1 MEKYNVKFKKKFGQN
16 FLKDDRVVK
25 KIVNV
30 CNITDKDLVIE
41 VGPGGAILTKE
52 LATVAK
58 EVLAYEIDNDLKEEL
73 ELKLKDYSNVKVIYK
88 DFLESNIREDIKNKE
103 YNNIFFVS
111 NVPYYITTPIIL
123 KLMDSEIN
131 FKKICLM
138 VQKEVADRLS
148 ANPGTRD
155 YGSITVLLKSFYN
168 IKKEFFVSREEF
180 IPKPNVD
187 SEIISLEEK
196 ENKEFIKDKEFF
208 VKFVRDSFQYK
219 RKNIKNNLKKYN
231 LDIISKVLDKYGFD
245 LSVRAEQLD
254 VSIFIEMAN
263 LLV

>member
-1 MEKYNVKFKKKFGQN
+1 
-16 FLKDDRVVK
+16 
-25 KIVNV
+25 
-30 CNITDKDLVIE
+30 
-41 VGPGGAILTKE
+41 
-52 LATVAK
+52 
-58 EVLAYEIDNDLKEEL
+58 
-73 ELKLKDYSNVKVIYK
+73 
-88 DFLESNIREDIKNKE
+88 
-103 YNNIFFVS
+103 
-111 NVPYYITTPIIL
+111 
-123 KLMDSEIN
+123 MDSEIN

-138 VQKEVADRLS
+138 VQKEVADRLA

-196 ENKEFIKDKEFF
+196 EDKEFIKDKEFF

-231 LDIISKVLDKYGFD
+231 LEIISKVLDKYGFD

>member
-16 FLKDDRVVK
+16 FLKDDQIVK

-30 CNITDKDLVIE
+30 CNISDKDLVIE

-52 LATVAK
+52 LATVSK

-123 KLMDSEIN
+123 KLMDSEVN

-138 VQKEVADRLS
+138 VQKEVADRLA

-196 ENKEFIKDKEFF
+196 EDKEFIKDKEFF

>member
-1 MEKYNVKFKKKFGQN
+1 M
-16 FLKDDRVVK
+16 
-25 KIVNV
+25 
-30 CNITDKDLVIE
+30 
-41 VGPGGAILTKE
+41 
-52 LATVAK
+52 
-58 EVLAYEIDNDLKEEL
+58 
-73 ELKLKDYSNVKVIYK
+73 
-88 DFLESNIREDIKNKE
+88 
-103 YNNIFFVS
+103 S
-111 NVPYYITTPIIL
+111 NVPYYITTPIII
-123 KLMDSEIN
+123 KLMDSGIN

-180 IPKPNVD
+180 VPKPNVD

-196 ENKEFIKDKEFF
+196 EDKLFIKNKEFFIN
-208 VKFVRDSFQYK
+208 FVRDCFQYK
-219 RKNIKNNLKKYN
+219 RKNIKNNLKNYD
-231 LDIISKVLDKYGFD
+231 LDIIRKILKEHEYD

-263 LLV
+263 ELV